1 MFPKNSAN
9 GTPRHGWVD
18 GLGGVFYRAWFFA
31 FVYANDI
38 GPKNNLYV
46 GQYTIFLPLNRRFEW
61 QFDVPFIVSNKGGTS
76 NTYHGNIGDLTI
88 HNRFMLSESDTFGQ
102 LFEFDVRVPTGNSAD
117 NGNGV
122 ASHRSELLD
131 LVDLRPQL
139 GLARLDGRHGA
150 HQPRQN
156 LGLLVVQ

>member
-1 MFPKNSAN
+1 M
-9 GTPRHGWVD
+9 
-18 GLGGVFYRAWFFA
+18 
-31 FVYANDI
+31 
-38 GPKNNLYV
+38 
-46 GQYTIFLPLNRRFEW
+46 
-61 QFDVPFIVSNKGGTS
+61 
-76 NTYHGNIGDLTI
+76 YHGNTGDLII
-88 HNRFMLSESDTFGQ
+88 HNRFMLSESDKFGQ
-102 LFEFDVRVPTGNSAD
+102 LFEFAVRVPTGAQD